1 MTNPIT
7 VIIVEDSPEDREMY
21 RRFLTRDNP
30 NTYKILEFESGS
42 EAMDWCL
49 HSCRFN
55 ETPPDLILLDYNLPD
70 MNGLEFLQELNLEQ
84 RNRCSNWHRQIPVIL
99 LTGQGS
105 EEIAVQAMKMGAE
118 DYLVKGQLT
127 REKLGSAI
135 DTVLKRMEMRA
146 RFQQPE
152 KQQQLVTSTALKI
165 RQSVKLETVL
175 QTTVSEV
182 RELLQT
188 DRVLVYQFDSDMNG
202 IIVAEAV
209 VSPWTSCLHLEFA
222 DPCLQEYL
230 GDKYRQGR
238 VLVVPDIYESSLS
251 ACHVEMLSRFDVK
264 ANLVVPIVVQ
274 GDENSERL
282 WGLLISHQCSGP
294 RQWQTSEV
302 ETIEQLAVQ
311 IEIAVQQAELYKKLE
326 NQVAENRAALA
337 ARKLVEAQLL
347 KSEAHLAAALRIA
360 NVGSWELNLPTKS
373 ISWSAETFRIFGR
386 NQNQGAP
393 TYEQLRQY
401 LHPMDRSHHDEV
413 VKTAEEKGQGY
424 EIEFRFHRDDGSLGY
439 AQARGEVI
447 SDASGNPVQLLGTIL
462 DITNLK
468 QAEKQLRSISE
479 RLSLAVKSGAI
490 GIWEW
495 DSLSDELIWDDRM
508 YELYGIAKADFT
520 QTYQGWLNCLH
531 PDDRGEAD
539 AAIKKALG
547 GEEEF
552 DTEFRVV
559 HPNGTVIF
567 LKAYGSIKYNEQKK
581 LQGMIG
587 INFDISDRKQRE
599 AQLGQTNE
607 QLTRVNAELARA
619 TRLKDEFLANMSHE
633 LRTPLNAIL
642 GLSEGLQDQVFGPLN
657 DRQIQTIGTIDR
669 SGRHLLELINDILDL
684 SKIESGKMELEI
696 TEVKVKH
703 LCENSMTFVRQ
714 MAQKK
719 NIHLSSRIC
728 DRLDKIQLDERRICQ
743 LLINLLSNAVK
754 FTPSGGSVILEVQL
768 ETDKNSSE
776 PVVAFSVR
784 DTGIGIAKENMDKVF
799 ATFVQID
806 SSLNRH
812 HAGTGLGL
820 ALVKR
825 LAELHGGWVSV
836 ESELGKG
843 SCFTVRIPYLSDNTL
858 TNHLLPETQD
868 LVENSSELAAAIA
881 CCQTKEIISSPLSAP
896 EVRENHSILLAE
908 DNEANI
914 ITISSY
920 LEIRGYRIIVAK
932 NGKEAIDMATREM
945 PDAIL
950 MDIQMPEI
958 DGLEATRQIRRQ
970 PQLADVPIVALT
982 ALAME
987 SDRARCLEAGANEY
1001 MAKPLQLKQL
1011 ANTIEQFIKR

>member
-1 MTNPIT
+1 MKNPIT

-30 NTYKILEFESGS
+30 NSYKLLEFESGS
-42 EAMDWCL
+42 EAIDWCL
-49 HSCRFN
+49 HSWDPQ
-55 ETPPDLILLDYNLPD
+55 ETSPDLILLDYRLPD
-70 MNGLEFLQELNLEQ
+70 MDGLEFLQELKLEQ
-84 RNRCSNWHRQIPVIL
+84 NTKHGNQHRQIPVIL

-118 DYLVKGQLT
+118 DYLVKGKLT
-127 REKLGSAI
+127 REKLGSVI
-135 DTVLKRMEMRA
+135 NTVLKRMDMRA
-146 RFQQPE
+146 RLQQPE

-188 DRVLVYQFDSDMNG
+188 DRVLVYQFNPDMSG
-202 IIVAEAV
+202 TIVAEAV
-209 VSPWTSCLHLEFA
+209 VPPWTSCLHLDLEDTCF
-222 DPCLQEYL
+222 QENL
-230 GDKYRQGR
+230 GGEYRYGR
-238 VLVVPDIYESSLS
+238 KRVVPDIYEASLTD
-251 ACHVEMLSRFDVK
+251 CHLEMLSRFDVK
-264 ANLVVPIVVQ
+264 ANLVVPIAVQ
-274 GDENSERL
+274 GEDNSDRL

-311 IEIAVQQAELYKKLE
+311 IEIAIQQAELYKKLS

-337 ARKLVEAQLL
+337 ARKLVEAQLR

-360 NVGSWELNLPTKS
+360 NVGSWEFNLQTRS
-373 ISWSAETFRIFGR
+373 ISWSIETFRIFGR
-386 NQNQGAP
+386 NPDKGAP
-393 TYEQLRQY
+393 TYEQLCQY

-413 VKTAEEKGQGY
+413 VKQAEEKGQGY
-424 EIEFRFHRDDGSLGY
+424 AIEFRFHRDDGSLGY
-439 AQARGEVI
+439 AQTRGEVI
-447 SDASGNPVQLLGTIL
+447 RDARGNPVQLLGTVL

-468 QAEKQLRSISE
+468 QTSQQLQALSD

-495 DSLSDELIWDDRM
+495 DVLSEEMIWDDRM
-508 YELYGIAKADFT
+508 YELYGIGKADFT

-539 AAIKKALG
+539 AAVKKALG
-547 GEEEF
+547 GEKEF
-552 DTEFRVV
+552 DTELRVV
-559 HPNGTVIF
+559 RPNGTVSF
-567 LKAYGSIKYNEQKK
+567 LKAYGSIKYNEQGEF
-581 LQGMIG
+581 QGMIG
-587 INFDISDRKQRE
+587 INFDISDRKERE
-599 AQLGQTNE
+599 AQLRQTNE

-642 GLSEGLQDQVFGPLN
+642 GLSEGLQDQVFGKLN
-657 DRQIQTIGTIDR
+657 DRQLQKISTIDR
-669 SGRHLLELINDILDL
+669 SGKHLLELINDILDL

-703 LCENSMTFVRQ
+703 LCENSMTFLRQ

-719 NIHLSSRIC
+719 HIHLSSRIG
-728 DRLDKIQLDERRICQ
+728 DRLDSIQMDERRIRQ
-743 LLINLLSNAVK
+743 LLINLLSNGIK
-754 FTPSGGSVILEVQL
+754 FTPSGGSVFLEVQL
-768 ETDKNSSE
+768 ETDARSSE
-776 PVVAFSVR
+776 PVAAFSVR
-784 DTGIGIAKENMDKVF
+784 DTGIGIAPENIDKVF

-825 LAELHGGWVSV
+825 IAELHGGWVSV

-843 SCFTVRIPYLSDNTL
+843 SCFTAHIPYRSGKEL
-858 TNHLLPETQD
+858 TDGLLPETQEI
-868 LVENSSELAAAIA
+868 VEKPSA
-881 CCQTKEIISSPLSAP
+881 KEFP
-896 EVRENHSILLAE
+896 EVGENPSILLAE

-920 LEIRGYRIIVAK
+920 LENRGYRIIVAK
-932 NGKEAIDMATREM
+932 NGREAIDMATREM
-945 PDAIL
+945 LDLIL
-950 MDIQMPEI
+950 MDIQMPDL
-958 DGLEATRQIRRQ
+958 DGLEAIRQIRCQ
-970 PQLADVPIVALT
+970 PQLTDIPIIALT
-982 ALAME
+982 ALAMTG
-987 SDRARCLEAGANEY
+987 DRAKCLEAGANEY
-1001 MAKPLQLKQL
+1001 MTKPLQLKQL
-1011 ANTIEQFIKR
+1011 ANRIQQSIER

>member
-7 VIIVEDSPEDREMY
+7 VMIVEDSPEDRDMY

-30 NTYKILEFESGS
+30 NRYKILEFESGS
-42 EAMDWCL
+42 EAIDWCL
-49 HSCRFN
+49 HSCPVN

-70 MNGLEFLQELNLEQ
+70 MNGLEFMLELNLEQ
-84 RNRCSNWHRQIPVIL
+84 KNNCSNWHRQIPVIL

-127 REKLGSAI
+127 REKLCSVI
-135 DTVLKRMEMRA
+135 NIVLKQMAVQYEL
-146 RFQQPE
+146 QQAE
-152 KQQQLVTSTALKI
+152 KQQQLVASTALKI

-175 QTTVSEV
+175 QITVSEV
-182 RELLQT
+182 QQLLQA
-188 DRVLVYQFDSDMNG
+188 DRVLVYRFNPNMSG
-202 IIVAEAV
+202 KIVAEAV
-209 VSPWTSCLHLEFA
+209 VPPWTSCLHFDFEDTCF
-222 DPCLQEYL
+222 PKNIRGEYRE
-230 GDKYRQGR
+230 GKKW
-238 VLVVPDIYESSLS
+238 VVPDIYKASLTD
-251 ACHVEMLSRFDVK
+251 CHLEMLSQFEVK
-264 ANLVVPIVVQ
+264 AILVVPIVVQ
-274 GDENSERL
+274 DDNNSDRL

-294 RQWQTSEV
+294 HQWEAWEV

-326 NQVAENRAALA
+326 NKVAENREALA
-337 ARKLVEAQLL
+337 ARKLVEAQLR

-360 NVGSWELNLPTKS
+360 NVGSWEFNLLTRS
-373 ISWSAETFRIFGR
+373 ISLSAETLRIFGR
-386 NQNQGAP
+386 NPNQGAP
-393 TYEQLRQY
+393 TYKQLRQY
-401 LHPMDRSHHDEV
+401 LHPMDRSRHDRA
-413 VKTAEEKGQGY
+413 VKQAAEKGQPY
-424 EIEFRFHRDDGSLGY
+424 AIEFRFHRDDGSLGY
-439 AQARGEVI
+439 AQTRGEVI
-447 SDASGNPVQLLGTIL
+447 RDARGNPVQLLGTVL

-468 QAEKQLRSISE
+468 QTSQQLQALSD

-495 DSLSDELIWDDRM
+495 DVLSEELIWDDRM
-508 YELYGIAKADFT
+508 YELYGMGKGDFT
-520 QTYQGWLNCLH
+520 PTYQGWLQCLH

-539 AAIKKALG
+539 AAIQKALA
-547 GEEEF
+547 GEKEF

-559 HPNGTVIF
+559 HPNGTVRF
-567 LKAYGSIKYNEQKK
+567 LKAYGTIKYNGQRE

-587 INFDISDRKQRE
+587 IKFDISDRKERE
-599 AQLGQTNE
+599 TQLRQTNE
-607 QLTRVNAELARA
+607 QLTRVNDELARA

-642 GLSEGLQDQVFGPLN
+642 GLSEGLQEQVFGTLN
-657 DRQIQTIGTIDR
+657 DRQLQTIGTIDR
-669 SGRHLLELINDILDL
+669 SGKHLLELINDILDL

-696 TEVKVKH
+696 TEVTVKY

-714 MAQKK
+714 MAKKK
-719 NIHLSSRIC
+719 NIHLSSRIG
-728 DRLDKIQLDERRICQ
+728 DRLDSIQLDERRMRQ
-743 LLINLLSNAVK
+743 LLINLLSNGVK

-768 ETDKNSSE
+768 ETNENSSSE

-825 LAELHGGWVSV
+825 IAELHGGWVSV

-843 SCFTVRIPYLSDNTL
+843 SCFTVGIPYRSDKELTDGLS
-858 TNHLLPETQD
+858 PETQEMVS
-868 LVENSSELAAAIA
+868 LPS
-881 CCQTKEIISSPLSAP
+881 TKEFP
-896 EVRENHSILLAE
+896 EVRKNPYILLAE
-908 DNEANI
+908 DNEANV

-920 LEIRGYRIIVAK
+920 LENRGYRIIVAK
-932 NGKEAIDMATREM
+932 NGRESLDIATREM
-945 PDAIL
+945 LDLIL

-958 DGLEATRQIRRQ
+958 DGLEAIRQIRSQ
-970 PQLADVPIVALT
+970 PQLADIPIIALT
-982 ALAME
+982 ALAMA
-987 SDRARCLEAGANEY
+987 SDRAKCLEAGANEY

-1011 ANTIEQFIKR
+1011 ANQIQQLTKR